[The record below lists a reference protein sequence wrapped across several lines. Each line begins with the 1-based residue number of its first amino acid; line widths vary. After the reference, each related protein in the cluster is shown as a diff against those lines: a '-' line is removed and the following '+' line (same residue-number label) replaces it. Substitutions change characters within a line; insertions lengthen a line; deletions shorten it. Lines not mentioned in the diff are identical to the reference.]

1 MADGKLP
8 LACDLPPNVT
18 RHCIVRVQGSCWHF
32 RALHGC
38 RSNVWAHGR
47 YTGESPLSVSRAIL
61 WKAPI
66 HLFEVDRAYPT
77 SGMFAVC
84 RPDVPCITPGT
95 YAFLGAAAA
104 LRYVV
109 VKAPWPIVDN
119 DVFREVGSCAS
130 PSRSWSLCLSSLA
143 L

>member
-8 LACDLPPNVT
+8 LACDLHPNVT
-18 RHCIVRVQGSCWHF
+18 RHRIIWVQGPCWHI

-47 YTGESPLSVSRAIL
+47 YTGEGPLSVSRTTL

-66 HLFEVDRAYPT
+66 HRLEVDRAYPT
-77 SGMFAVC
+77 SGIFAVC

-109 VKAPWPIVDN
+109 A
-119 DVFREVGSCAS
+119 R
-130 PSRSWSLCLSSLA
+130 A